1 MRPEEFA
8 KKVVEAYEE
17 GRGVFANKVNAEDL
31 VPPGADDLEKAQFL
45 FYVTQLDY
53 ATRSQRLYEG
63 ARRLFESDKRYFNPQ
78 YLITLSDKELRVLM
92 SESLKPRYINE
103 AVQRWQANSKLLVE
117 EYKGDPRA
125 IFERS
130 GSAKDALDKVWEF
143 RGFGPK
149 IGNFF
154 VRTMVNTFKYEFED
168 VEEILPPVDTWDVK
182 IAYLLGYLGSPDMSS
197 RNVKEAQ
204 KLWSIACREA
214 GVSWLTFDKALWIL
228 GSEGKPKIKSN
239 MEDLLL

>member
-117 EYKGDPRA
+117 EYKG
-125 IFERS
+125 
-130 GSAKDALDKVWEF
+130 
-143 RGFGPK
+143 
-149 IGNFF
+149 
-154 VRTMVNTFKYEFED
+154 
-168 VEEILPPVDTWDVK
+168 
-182 IAYLLGYLGSPDMSS
+182 
-197 RNVKEAQ
+197 
-204 KLWSIACREA
+204 
-214 GVSWLTFDKALWIL
+214 
-228 GSEGKPKIKSN
+228 
-239 MEDLLL
+239 